1 MTPTAAAAV
10 ARLAAWSTSASRLLS
25 RVRSASR
32 KLLKPARS
40 ASTRCLASTL
50 RSTLRTDGSFRLT
63 ADDEWQRVLPHVFI
77 QGPHDSPDPGELD
90 GLVGHEALEL
100 PRGARQGSTRLVRRL
115 EEALVAGDHKAAQP
129 RFDVDDLL
137 LERVGGHER
146 LARLNPQLGRAP
158 HVCARE
164 DHHRESS
171 AHDDRKQT
179 ARHDH
184 STSQPASHSEALRRR

>member
-10 ARLAAWSTSASRLLS
+10 ARLAAWSTSASRVLS

-40 ASTRCLASTL
+40 ASTRCLASTVAL
-50 RSTLRTDGSFRLT
+50 DAAHGWVVSSHGG
-63 ADDEWQRVLPHVFI
+63 DEWQRVLPHVFI

-90 GLVGHEALEL
+90 GLVGREALEL

-146 LARLNPQLGRAP
+146 LARLTPQLGGATQRLCP
-158 HVCARE
+158 
-164 DHHRESS
+164 
-171 AHDDRKQT
+171 
-179 ARHDH
+179 
-184 STSQPASHSEALRRR
+184 